1 MARGLFDLTGRIAL
15 VTGASRGIGLALARG
30 LAEAGARVVL
40 NGRDAGRL
48 APAAAGLAEQGLA
61 AETAAFDVAD
71 AAAVER
77 AVAVVEDRI
86 GPIHVLVNNAG
97 ISRRGPA
104 AEMPDGAWREVMA
117 TNLDAVFF
125 AARAVGRRMV
135 ARGAGKLINV
145 GSALGERARA
155 NAAPYVASKGAVH
168 LLTRALC
175 AEWAGR
181 GVQVNALAPGWV
193 ETELTRPLSGD
204 PEFAEA
210 VRRRTPAGRWGRVE
224 DLVGAAVFLAAPA
237 SDFVNGHVLVVDG
250 GMLSA
255 L

>member
-1 MARGLFDLTGRIAL
+1 MTRGLFDQTGRLAL

-30 LAEAGARVVL
+30 LAEAGALVVL
-40 NGRDAGRL
+40 NGRDPGRL
-48 APAAAGLAEQGLA
+48 AATAAELAAAGLA
-61 AETAAFDVAD
+61 AESAAFDVAD

-77 AVAVVEDRI
+77 AVADIEARL

-104 AEMPDGAWREVMA
+104 AEMPDAAWREVMA

-135 ARGAGKLINV
+135 ARGAGKVINV

-181 GVQVNALAPGWV
+181 GVQQGRPG
-193 ETELTRPLSGD
+193 
-204 PEFAEA
+204 
-210 VRRRTPAGRWGRVE
+210 AGQADQG
-224 DLVGAAVFLAAPA
+224 
-237 SDFVNGHVLVVDG
+237 
-250 GMLSA
+250 
-255 L
+255 

>member
-1 MARGLFDLTGRIAL
+1 MAQGLFDLADRIAP

-30 LAEAGARVVL
+30 LAEAGATVVL

-48 APAAAGLAEQGLA
+48 AEAASRLAGSGFAAG
-61 AETAAFDVAD
+61 TAGFDVAE
-71 AAAVER
+71 AASVEGAVTDIEAR
-77 AVAVVEDRI
+77 L
-86 GPIHVLVNNAG
+86 GPIGILVNNAG

-104 AEMPDGAWREVMA
+104 VEMRDEAWREVMS

-125 AARAVGRRMV
+125 VARAVGRHMV
-135 ARGAGKLINV
+135 ARGTGKVINI
-145 GSALGERARA
+145 GSGLGEVARP

-175 AEWAGR
+175 AEWAR
-181 GVQVNALAPGWV
+181 HGVQVNALAPGWV
-193 ETELTRPLSGD
+193 ETELTRPLFEN
-204 PEFAEA
+204 PEFADA

-237 SDFVNGHVLVVDG
+237 SDFVNGHVLIVDG
-250 GMLSA
+250 GMLSVI
-255 L
+255 